1 MPATI
6 EGGDVLV
13 IGNRAL
19 LIGMSERT
27 TPQAVEVA
35 RRDRYLSGFRLRQ
48 GASRERLGGRLAAA
62 AAPVL
67 LSPGR
72 ARVYAETA

>member
-13 IGNRAL
+13 IGHRAL
-19 LIGMSERT
+19 LVGMSKRT

-35 RRDRYLSGFRLRQ
+35 RRDRYVSSSAR
-48 GASRERLGGRLAAA
+48 GR
-62 AAPVL
+62 VG
-67 LSPGR
+67 PGS
-72 ARVYAETA
+72 V